1 MGNLFVKQSKKK
13 PVVALKVKTEN
24 NYLLKQIHSGGTGD
38 CHICKQ
44 KKTKGFMVYGIDAG
58 CTVFLCQK
66 CYIIG
71 S

>member
-24 NYLLKQIHSGGTGD
+24 NYLLKQIHSGANGN
-38 CHICKQ
+38 CVICK
-44 KKTKGFMVYGIDAG
+44 KVNLTGFNVYSIDVDR
-58 CTVFLCQK
+58 TIFLCRK

-71 S
+71 N